1 MKLFNGFSLSHFAL
15 CTVAL
20 LVSVPCYAFTDNRWQ
35 ADSSGNWNGKWSE
48 VSHWSQG
55 RLPNLSADDN
65 AVFDNQE
72 ISYTV
77 EVDGD
82 YEVPGFFKIGEA
94 RAKPGSGRFSFMGT
108 GSVRQ
113 RQSAMYVYEGREV
126 SFGGDVTIGE
136 NSMMEIMANANV
148 EVTERASVLFSSNL
162 KLNSGTKMFVSG
174 AAHVRA
180 LNTIQFYDAAEMHI
194 QDGGSVQGAL
204 YLDSS
209 CTSGALTMCGGQLKC
224 SANVPAFPADFSIA
238 ITGGRLTVMGNCAD
252 VRFLPKGE
260 ATVFEHVGNASAG
273 INLSLPFVQE
283 LSGTYMGTNSTANSV
298 FRFDAASELFGGGS
312 LLADW
317 YVPLSPST
325 VTSIVDVARL
335 GIGTRCHL
343 NNNGAV
349 AYPSDM
355 TVAAYGNYVSINLT
369 CVSLFSGQAVF
380 DTLDAF
386 DRTTVRTVT
395 FPGVSETPGFG
406 FHVQGGGSQ
415 SLSFG
420 SIDERIPAIRNMNVA
435 AGTTLLFTNTLNKS
449 RCVRP
454 DFISLGENA
463 VLGYKPASGY
473 TIDAAEAEIAAS
485 AAVNVNMASLSATQ
499 DTLVQPVFMVASGN
513 APALSQFTFLNSSNW
528 EMKKLDGVIYGKS
541 TTAET
546 TPNPSQYRWT
556 GANSGNWSDGGNWNG
571 GSAPSAENDTFF
583 TLTGSGRN
591 EITIPAGGVSVRRII
606 GGGRNDEASKWYRS
620 AEPFL
625 FKGGDLTIN
634 NTGSGDYKSSIFTCS
649 KSPLIFDCK
658 VVGTTLGVL
667 GYSYVAFRG
676 GMTATELKP
685 TGEVRIGGTAAVSKV
700 TAATDSYSDSRY
712 TTLTVLQGGNLTTS
726 QSSTNNKHLGLR
738 VLGGGT
744 ATFAQTF
751 AYSSTTVPT
760 SWQVDGRLAFS
771 GVLNLNAPVTLSG
784 TGRVDVA
791 ANNSNSGDGRIT
803 MKGGVTLS
811 PAVWH
816 TVCHATSNNGM
827 MPISVPDAQTATFA
841 PRGNIEYGPAA
852 DNTPTTAAAD
862 RALRLGRRAT
872 LTVATDDIDN
882 PAVTRDVSFIDPI
895 AAETMA
901 RIVKTGSGKLTLAS
915 SANTFAGTAGLDVR
929 GGTLAWTAAQ
939 SLGSLKVSSGAA
951 LEFGSSTLTIRSDVD
966 LDGVCIALANGA
978 AADGGWQTA
987 ITVPSGCAIT
997 GTPVAASGV
1006 NLRIVEVGGGFSLQ
1020 IRKTFGFRMIF
1031 R

>member
-1 MKLFNGFSLSHFAL
+1 M
-15 CTVAL
+15 
-20 LVSVPCYAFTDNRWQ
+20 
-35 ADSSGNWNGKWSE
+35 
-48 VSHWSQG
+48 
-55 RLPNLSADDN
+55 
-65 AVFDNQE
+65 
-72 ISYTV
+72 
-77 EVDGD
+77 
-82 YEVPGFFKIGEA
+82 
-94 RAKPGSGRFSFMGT
+94 
-108 GSVRQ
+108 
-113 RQSAMYVYEGREV
+113 
-126 SFGGDVTIGE
+126 
-136 NSMMEIMANANV
+136 
-148 EVTERASVLFSSNL
+148 
-162 KLNSGTKMFVSG
+162 
-174 AAHVRA
+174 
-180 LNTIQFYDAAEMHI
+180 
-194 QDGGSVQGAL
+194 
-204 YLDSS
+204 
-209 CTSGALTMCGGQLKC
+209 
-224 SANVPAFPADFSIA
+224 
-238 ITGGRLTVMGNCAD
+238 
-252 VRFLPKGE
+252 
-260 ATVFEHVGNASAG
+260 
-273 INLSLPFVQE
+273 
-283 LSGTYMGTNSTANSV
+283 
-298 FRFDAASELFGGGS
+298 
-312 LLADW
+312 
-317 YVPLSPST
+317 
-325 VTSIVDVARL
+325 
-335 GIGTRCHL
+335 
-343 NNNGAV
+343 
-349 AYPSDM
+349 
-355 TVAAYGNYVSINLT
+355 
-369 CVSLFSGQAVF
+369 
-380 DTLDAF
+380 
-386 DRTTVRTVT
+386 
-395 FPGVSETPGFG
+395 
-406 FHVQGGGSQ
+406 
-415 SLSFG
+415 
-420 SIDERIPAIRNMNVA
+420 
-435 AGTTLLFTNTLNKS
+435 
-449 RCVRP
+449 
-454 DFISLGENA
+454 
-463 VLGYKPASGY
+463 
-473 TIDAAEAEIAAS
+473 
-485 AAVNVNMASLSATQ
+485 
-499 DTLVQPVFMVASGN
+499 
-513 APALSQFTFLNSSNW
+513 
-528 EMKKLDGVIYGKS
+528 
-541 TTAET
+541 
-546 TPNPSQYRWT
+546 
-556 GANSGNWSDGGNWNG
+556 
-571 GSAPSAENDTFF
+571 
-583 TLTGSGRN
+583 
-591 EITIPAGGVSVRRII
+591 SVRRII